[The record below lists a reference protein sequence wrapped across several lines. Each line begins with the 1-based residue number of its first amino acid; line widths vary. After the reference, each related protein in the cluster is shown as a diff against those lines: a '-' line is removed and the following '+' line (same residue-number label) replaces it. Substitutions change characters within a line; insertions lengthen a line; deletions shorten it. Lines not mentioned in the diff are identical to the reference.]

1 MIPNETM
8 KSYVE
13 TVYNNIYKKI
23 RTPQSDGGLLTATI
37 CIMETVNALTD
48 EVRQLKEIVE
58 RTCKPS
64 KKQAKRFAINNLL

>member
-13 TVYNNIYKKI
+13 TVYNNIYKRI
-23 RTPQSDGGLLTATI
+23 RTPQSDGGLLAATI

-48 EVRQLKEIVE
+48 EVRQLKETVE

-64 KKQAKRFAINNLL
+64 KKQSEKVCDN